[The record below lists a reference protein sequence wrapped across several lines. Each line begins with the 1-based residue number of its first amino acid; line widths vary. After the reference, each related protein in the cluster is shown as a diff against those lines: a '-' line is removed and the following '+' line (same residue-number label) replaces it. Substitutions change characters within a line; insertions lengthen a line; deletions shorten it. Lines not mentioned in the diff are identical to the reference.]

1 MGRKQN
7 GKADEAQSATANR
20 RAWLN
25 QRFIEALT
33 ADFETHGI
41 GVIETLREKSPRDYA
56 KICAD
61 LLPKVQTSDAA
72 DQFNFR
78 SVDSLDQLVEKL
90 ARDISDWG
98 LADRFISLLN
108 KDNKDQHLS

>member
-1 MGRKQN
+1 MGRKQTN
-7 GKADEAQSATANR
+7 GKAEEMPASR
-20 RAWLN
+20 RAWLT
-25 QRFIEALT
+25 QQFVEAL
-33 ADFETHGI
+33 ARDFEENGI
-41 GVIETLREKSPRDYA
+41 AVIEKLRTSHPKDYA
-56 KICAD
+56 RLVAD
-61 LLPKVQTSDAA
+61 LVPKVQTSDAA